1 MKFFKHRPA
10 EGYQTKISIINRRK
24 AILTTAKYT
33 FFGFIGLRLLW
44 LQVFQRN
51 KYSTLSDRNRFKE
64 WKIAAERGL
73 ILDRFNNK
81 IAENRQLYRIALI
94 KGDVTDLDFVLVT
107 LNKFLRLDNEII
119 EKTKIDFIKLRKFQ
133 PYVISKN
140 LTWTEFSK
148 VNSNLF
154 ILNGVQPFISMER
167 HYNYPYEFAHVL
179 GYVGVP
185 NENDLQNQK
194 DDLFRT
200 PGIKIGKLG
209 IEKILNRELIGTPG
223 FTRFEVN
230 AAGRAVRT
238 VEFVDGV
245 SGNSLKTSLDLELQ
259 KLTYQKLG
267 RYAGSAIAM
276 DIKTGEVL
284 ACVSTP
290 SFDTNKFVF
299 GITQPEFNELLK
311 NERRPLINKFLSG
324 QYPPGSVVKPIIAL
338 AALENKI
345 VDQDYTH
352 FCPGKIELY
361 GQEFYCWKDGG
372 HGRVN
377 LKDAI
382 KKSCDIYFYEV
393 ARLLGVD
400 RLAETI
406 RKFNFGQTILKDFD
420 EERKGLVPDTKWKK
434 NALGKPWLL
443 GETLITGIGQ
453 GYILATP
460 MQICK
465 SIAQF
470 ANGGY
475 VVNPTFFFDEKSKL
489 SRMDFELEN
498 IKIINEALVAATNE
512 PGGTSYGSR
521 LTEKLKFAGKT
532 GTSQVIKLT
541 IKDREDSA
549 NPNAREY
556 KYRDHSLFAGFGP
569 IEEPKYAVAVVA
581 EHSGPGSRIAAPI
594 ASNMFDFL
602 FKKRISNA

>member
-1 MKFFKHRPA
+1 MKLFKHRPK
-10 EGYQTKISIINRRK
+10 EGYQTKPSIINRRK
-24 AILTTAKYT
+24 AILTMVKYT
-33 FFGFIGLRLLW
+33 FFGLIGFRLLW
-44 LQVFQRN
+44 LQVFQKN
-51 KYSTLSDRNRFKE
+51 KYSVLSDRNRFKE
-64 WKIAAERGL
+64 WKVAAERGL

-94 KGDVTDLDFVLVT
+94 KGDVTDLDFVLSA
-107 LNKFLRLDNEII
+107 LNKFLRLDSDII
-119 EKTKIDFIKLRKFQ
+119 EKTRADFTKLRKFQ
-133 PYVISKN
+133 PYVIGKN
-140 LTWTEFSK
+140 LTWSEFSK
-148 VNSNLF
+148 INSNLF

-179 GYVGVP
+179 GYVGAP

-245 SGNSLKTSLDLELQ
+245 SGNPLKTSLDLELQ
-259 KLTYQKLG
+259 KLAYQKLRG
-267 RYAGSAIAM
+267 IAGSAVAM
-276 DIKTGEVL
+276 DVKTGQIL

-290 SFDTNKFVF
+290 SFDTNKFAF

-311 NERRPLINKFLSG
+311 NERKPLVNKFLSG
-324 QYPPGSVVKPIIAL
+324 QYSPGSVIKPIIAL
-338 AALENKI
+338 SALENKI

-352 FCPGKIELY
+352 FCGGKIELY

-372 HGRVN
+372 HGKVN
-377 LKDAI
+377 LRDAI
-382 KKSCDIYFYEV
+382 KKSCDIYIYEI

-400 RLAETI
+400 RIAETI
-406 RKFNFGQTILKDFD
+406 RKFNFGQLTFKEFD
-420 EERKGLVPDTKWKK
+420 EEKKGLVPDTKWKK
-434 NALGKPWLL
+434 NVVGKPWLL

-465 SIAQF
+465 SMAQF

-475 VVNPTFFFDEKSKL
+475 EVNPTFYLDEKSKL
-489 SRMDFELEN
+489 TRMDFENEN
-498 IKIINEALVAATNE
+498 IKIINDSLVAATNE
-512 PGGTSYGSR
+512 PGGTAYGSR
-521 LTEKLKFAGKT
+521 LTGKLKFAGKT
-532 GTSQVIKLT
+532 GTSQVTKLN
-541 IKDREDSA
+541 IKDREDNA
-549 NPNAREY
+549 NPNVREY
-556 KYRDHSLFAGFGP
+556 KYRDHSLFAGYGP
-569 IEEPKYAVAVVA
+569 VEEPKYAVAVVA
-581 EHSGPGSRIAAPI
+581 EHSGPGSRVAAPI
-594 ASNMFDFL
+594 ASSMFDFL

>member
-1 MKFFKHRPA
+1 MKLFKHRPT

-33 FFGFIGLRLLW
+33 FFGLIGLRLLW
-44 LQVFQRN
+44 LQVFQKN
-51 KYSTLSDRNRFKE
+51 KYSILSDRNRFKE

-94 KGDVTDLDFVLVT
+94 KGDVTDLDFVLIT
-107 LNKFLRLDNEII
+107 LNKFLRLDSEII
-119 EKTKIDFIKLRKFQ
+119 EKTKTDFTKLRKFQ
-133 PYVISKN
+133 PYVINKN
-140 LTWTEFSK
+140 LTWAEFSK
-148 VNSNLF
+148 INSNLF

-245 SGNSLKTSLDLELQ
+245 SGNALKTSLDLELQ
-259 KLTYQKLG
+259 KLTYQKFG

-290 SFDTNKFVF
+290 SFDTNKFAF

-311 NERRPLINKFLSG
+311 NERKPLINKFLSG
-324 QYPPGSVVKPIIAL
+324 QYSPGSVVKPIIAL

-352 FCPGKIELY
+352 FCSGKIELY

-372 HGRVN
+372 HGKVN

-420 EERKGLVPDTKWKK
+420 EEKKGLVPDTKWKK
-434 NALGKPWLL
+434 NVLGKPWLL

-460 MQICK
+460 IQICK
-465 SIAQF
+465 SMAEF

-475 VVNPTFFFDEKSKL
+475 VVNPTFYLNEKSKL
-489 SRMDFELEN
+489 SRMDFEAEN

-512 PGGTSYGSR
+512 PGGTSYSSR
-521 LTEKLKFAGKT
+521 LNGKLKFAGKT
-532 GTSQVIKLT
+532 GTSQVTKLT
-541 IKDREDSA
+541 IKDREDNA
-549 NPNAREY
+549 NPNSREY

-581 EHSGPGSRIAAPI
+581 EHAGPGSRVAAPI
-594 ASNMFDFL
+594 ASSMFDFL
-602 FKKRISNA
+602 FKKRTSNA

>member
-1 MKFFKHRPA
+1 MKLFKHRPT
-10 EGYQTKISIINRRK
+10 EGYQTKTSIINRRK

-33 FFGFIGLRLLW
+33 FFGLIGLRLLW

-51 KYSTLSDRNRFKE
+51 KYSILSDRNRFKE

-94 KGDVTDLDFVLVT
+94 KGDVTDLDFVLTT
-107 LNKFLRLDNEII
+107 LNKFLRLDNETI
-119 EKTKIDFIKLRKFQ
+119 EKTRTDFIKLRKFQ
-133 PYVISKN
+133 PYVINKN
-140 LTWTEFSK
+140 LTWAEFSK
-148 VNSNLF
+148 INSNLF

-194 DDLFRT
+194 DDLYRT

-245 SGNSLKTSLDLELQ
+245 SGNALKTSLDLELQ

-267 RYAGSAIAM
+267 RNAGSAIAM
-276 DIKTGEVL
+276 DIKTGEIL

-290 SFDTNKFVF
+290 SFDTNKFAL

-311 NERRPLINKFLSG
+311 NERKPLINKFLSG
-324 QYPPGSVVKPIIAL
+324 QYPPGSVLKPIIAL

-352 FCPGKIELY
+352 FCSGKIELF

-372 HGRVN
+372 HGRIN
-377 LKDAI
+377 LKDAV

-406 RKFNFGQTILKDFD
+406 RKFDFGQTSLKDFD
-420 EERKGLVPDTKWKK
+420 EEKKGLVPDTKWKK
-434 NALGKPWLL
+434 NVLGKPWLL

-465 SIAQF
+465 SMAEF

-475 VVNPTFFFDEKSKL
+475 KVNPTFYLDEKSKL
-489 SRMDFELEN
+489 SRMDFDAEN

-521 LTEKLKFAGKT
+521 LNGKLKFAGKT
-532 GTSQVIKLT
+532 GTSQVTKLT

-549 NPNAREY
+549 NPNSREY

-569 IEEPKYAVAVVA
+569 VEEPKYAVAVVA
-581 EHSGPGSRIAAPI
+581 EHSGPGSRVAAPI
-594 ASNMFDFL
+594 ASSMFDFL

>member
-1 MKFFKHRPA
+1 MKLFKHRPT
-10 EGYQTKISIINRRK
+10 EGYQTKSSIINRRK

-33 FFGFIGLRLLW
+33 FFGLIGLRLLW
-44 LQVFQRN
+44 LQVFQKN
-51 KYSTLSDRNRFKE
+51 KYSILSDRNRFKE

-94 KGDVTDLDFVLVT
+94 KGDVTDLDFVLTT
-107 LNKFLRLDNEII
+107 LNKFLRLDNETV
-119 EKTKIDFIKLRKFQ
+119 EKTKTDFIKLRKFQ
-133 PYVISKN
+133 PYVINKN
-140 LTWTEFSK
+140 LTWGEFSK
-148 VNSNLF
+148 INSNLF

-245 SGNSLKTSLDLELQ
+245 SGNALKTSLDLELQ
-259 KLTYQKLG
+259 KLTYQKFG
-267 RYAGSAIAM
+267 RYAGSAVAM
-276 DIKTGEVL
+276 DVKTGEVL
-284 ACVSTP
+284 ACVSLP
-290 SFDTNKFVF
+290 SFDSNKFAF
-299 GITQPEFNELLK
+299 GISQSEFNELLK
-311 NERRPLINKFLSG
+311 NERKPLINKFLSG
-324 QYPPGSVVKPIIAL
+324 QYSPGSVIKPIIAL

-352 FCPGKIELY
+352 FCSGKIELY

-372 HGRVN
+372 HGKIN

-406 RKFNFGQTILKDFD
+406 RKFNFGQTTLKDFD
-420 EERKGLVPDTKWKK
+420 EEKKGLVPDTKWKK
-434 NALGKPWLL
+434 NVLGKPWLL

-460 MQICK
+460 IQICK
-465 SIAQF
+465 SMAEF

-475 VVNPTFFFDEKSKL
+475 VVNPTFYLDEKSKL
-489 SRMDFELEN
+489 SRMDFDSEN

-512 PGGTSYGSR
+512 PGGTSYSSR
-521 LTEKLKFAGKT
+521 LNGELKFAGKT
-532 GTSQVIKLT
+532 GTSQVTKLT
-541 IKDREDSA
+541 IKDREDNA
-549 NPNAREY
+549 NPNSREY

-581 EHSGPGSRIAAPI
+581 EHAGPGSRVAAPI
-594 ASNMFDFL
+594 ASSMFDFL

>member
-1 MKFFKHRPA
+1 MKLFKHRPT

-33 FFGFIGLRLLW
+33 FFGLIGLRLLW
-44 LQVFQRN
+44 LQVFQKN
-51 KYSTLSDRNRFKE
+51 KYSILSDRNRFKE

-94 KGDVTDLDFVLVT
+94 KGDVTDLDFVLIT
-107 LNKFLRLDNEII
+107 LNKFLRLDSEII
-119 EKTKIDFIKLRKFQ
+119 EKTKTDFTKLRKFQ
-133 PYVISKN
+133 PYVINKN
-140 LTWTEFSK
+140 LTWAEFSK
-148 VNSNLF
+148 INSNLF

-238 VEFVDGV
+238 VEFVDGI
-245 SGNSLKTSLDLELQ
+245 SGNALKTSLDLELQ
-259 KLTYQKLG
+259 KLTYQKFG

-290 SFDTNKFVF
+290 SFDTNKFAF

-311 NERRPLINKFLSG
+311 NERKPLINKFLSG
-324 QYPPGSVVKPIIAL
+324 QYSPGSVVKPIIAL

-352 FCPGKIELY
+352 FCSGKIELY

-372 HGRVN
+372 HGKIN

-406 RKFNFGQTILKDFD
+406 RKFNFGQTTLKDFD
-420 EERKGLVPDTKWKK
+420 EEKKGLVPDTKWKK
-434 NALGKPWLL
+434 NILGKPWLL

-465 SIAQF
+465 SMAEL

-475 VVNPTFFFDEKSKL
+475 VVNPTFYLDEKSKL
-489 SRMDFELEN
+489 SRMDFDTEN

-512 PGGTSYGSR
+512 PGGTSYSSR
-521 LTEKLKFAGKT
+521 LIGKLKFAGKT
-532 GTSQVIKLT
+532 GTSQVTKLT
-541 IKDREDSA
+541 IKDREDNA
-549 NPNAREY
+549 NPNSREY

-569 IEEPKYAVAVVA
+569 IEEPKYAIAVVA
-581 EHSGPGSRIAAPI
+581 EHAGPGSRVAAPI
-594 ASNMFDFL
+594 ASSMFDFL

>member
-1 MKFFKHRPA
+1 MKIFKHRPT
-10 EGYQTKISIINRRK
+10 EGYQTKISTINRRK

-33 FFGFIGLRLLW
+33 FFGLIGLRLLW
-44 LQVFQRN
+44 LQVFQKN
-51 KYSTLSDRNRFKE
+51 KYSILSDRNRFKE

-119 EKTKIDFIKLRKFQ
+119 EKTKTDFIKLRKFQ
-133 PYVISKN
+133 PYVINKN
-140 LTWTEFSK
+140 LTWAEFSK
-148 VNSNLF
+148 INSNLF

-167 HYNYPYEFAHVL
+167 HYNYPYEFAHIL

-245 SGNSLKTSLDLELQ
+245 SGNALKTSLDLELQ
-259 KLTYQKLG
+259 KLTYQKFG

-276 DIKTGEVL
+276 NIKTGEVL
-284 ACVSTP
+284 ACVSMP
-290 SFDTNKFVF
+290 SFDSNKFAF

-311 NERRPLINKFLSG
+311 NERKPLINKFLSG
-324 QYPPGSVVKPIIAL
+324 QYSPGSVVKPIIAL

-352 FCPGKIELY
+352 FCSGKIELY

-372 HGRVN
+372 HGRIN

-406 RKFNFGQTILKDFD
+406 RKFSFGQTTLKDFD

-434 NALGKPWLL
+434 NVLGKPWLL

-465 SIAQF
+465 SMAEF

-475 VVNPTFFFDEKSKL
+475 VVNPTFYLDEKSKL
-489 SRMDFELEN
+489 SRMDFDAEN

-512 PGGTSYGSR
+512 PGGTSYSSR
-521 LTEKLKFAGKT
+521 LNGKLKFAGKT
-532 GTSQVIKLT
+532 GTSQVTKLT
-541 IKDREDSA
+541 IKDREDNA
-549 NPNAREY
+549 NPNSREY

-581 EHSGPGSRIAAPI
+581 EHAGPGSRVAAPI
-594 ASNMFDFL
+594 ASSMFDFL

>member
-1 MKFFKHRPA
+1 MKFFKNRPT

-33 FFGFIGLRLLW
+33 FFGLIGLRLLW
-44 LQVFQRN
+44 LQVFQKN
-51 KYSTLSDRNRFKE
+51 KYSILSDRNRFKE

-94 KGDVTDLDFVLVT
+94 KGDVTDLDFVLIT
-107 LNKFLRLDNEII
+107 LNKFLRLDNEIV
-119 EKTKIDFIKLRKFQ
+119 EKTKTDFIKLRKFQ

-140 LTWTEFSK
+140 LTWAEFSK
-148 VNSNLF
+148 INSNLF

-230 AAGRAVRT
+230 AAGKAVRT

-245 SGNSLKTSLDLELQ
+245 SGNALKTSLDLELQ
-259 KLTYQKLG
+259 KLTYQKFG

-290 SFDTNKFVF
+290 SFDTNKFAF

-311 NERRPLINKFLSG
+311 NERKPLINKFLSG
-324 QYPPGSVVKPIIAL
+324 QYSPGSVIKPIIAL

-352 FCPGKIELY
+352 FCSGKIELY

-372 HGRVN
+372 HGKIN
-377 LKDAI
+377 LKDAV

-406 RKFNFGQTILKDFD
+406 RKFNFGQTTLKDFD

-434 NALGKPWLL
+434 NVLGKPWLL

-460 MQICK
+460 IQICK
-465 SIAQF
+465 SMAQF

-475 VVNPTFFFDEKSKL
+475 VVNPTFYLDDKSKL
-489 SRMDFELEN
+489 SRMDFDMEN

-521 LTEKLKFAGKT
+521 LNGKLKFAGKT
-532 GTSQVIKLT
+532 GTSQVTKLT
-541 IKDREDSA
+541 TKDREDTA

-569 IEEPKYAVAVVA
+569 VEEPKYAIAVVA
-581 EHSGPGSRIAAPI
+581 EHAGPGSRIAAPI
-594 ASNMFDFL
+594 ASSMFDFL